1 MAGSH
6 PPSRGATSHCPGG
19 TSSPSDV
26 VRDTENTAM
35 PVCVRERERRRK
47 KEAKLD
53 TAYTTWHAPT
63 AKECFVTSALRVRS
77 DVEEDVVL
85 V

>member
-35 PVCVRERERRRK
+35 PVCVREREK
-47 KEAKLD
+47 AEKGGQ
-53 TAYTTWHAPT
+53 TGYCIYHMAPT